1 VPEAVPE
8 YVAVKGAAACVIVAA
23 AEPTLIVPLRASPL
37 LIATA
42 KAMVALPVPLGEVT
56 VIHGTSAVAVH
67 AHPVVSDTDPAPADA
82 ATPSDVGFR
91 A

>member
-1 VPEAVPE
+1 MI
-8 YVAVKGAAACVIVAA
+8 VAV
-23 AEPTLIVPLRASPL
+23 AEPTLIVPLRANPML
-37 LIATA
+37 TAIA

-67 AHPVVSDTDPAPADA
+67 AHPVLSDKDPAPAAA
-82 ATPSDVGFR
+82 ATPIDPGFR